1 MARVTTL
8 SERSAGT
15 RISSQKY
22 LCRHGR
28 QSSARSLRAST
39 AVSRPLNPQS
49 VFWRDPRAMV
59 SQPCGCGAGGTPGCT
74 PVEGNRHFWDSD
86 YHVHRRGGWMAS
98 VRMYSTRTIAARCV
112 NNQGKRNSHE
122 ADGVTNLYLTSD
134 GSNYPCT
141 QTHRTRLCRPSACA
155 DRSRTPA
162 LSRAFRREYFSCV

>member
-1 MARVTTL
+1 
-8 SERSAGT
+8 
-15 RISSQKY
+15 
-22 LCRHGR
+22 
-28 QSSARSLRAST
+28 
-39 AVSRPLNPQS
+39 
-49 VFWRDPRAMV
+49 
-59 SQPCGCGAGGTPGCT
+59 
-74 PVEGNRHFWDSD
+74 
-86 YHVHRRGGWMAS
+86 MAS

-162 LSRAFRREYFSCV
+162 IACLQTRIFFLCGTFTSSLE